1 MKRSPF
7 TLVEVVVVIVIMAI
21 AGSLVTR
28 ALRPESTS
36 RIVERCS
43 VDFEAFCGRVR
54 ASSMTYAEDRSILYI
69 PESRAFVMADPNR
82 LDENDTPE
90 LLQYI
95 KWKLP
100 EEFSI
105 ETEEDYVEVFRFFP
119 DGGASSVH
127 NFQMK
132 CRNQLYEFSI
142 SALTGVL
149 VVTHSGTDNSVRL

>member
-7 TLVEVVVVIVIMAI
+7 TLVEVVVVIVIMAV

-36 RIVERCS
+36 RIVQRCS
-43 VDFEAFCGRVR
+43 IEFEAFCGRVR

-69 PESRAFVMADPNR
+69 PESHYFVMADPTR
-82 LDENDTPE
+82 LDENDVPE

-100 EEFSI
+100 DDFTI

-132 CRNQLYEFSI
+132 CRDQMYEFSI

-149 VVTHSGTDNSVRL
+149 NVVNTGTDSSVRL